1 MKLLRVLAWIFL
13 ALGCFAIAIAEAPA
27 IPGVES
33 DRPLNTQALN
43 VQGR

>member
-1 MKLLRVLAWIFL
+1 MKLLRVLTWIFL
-13 ALGCFAIAIAEAPA
+13 ALGCLAIAIAQAPT

-33 DRPLNTQALN
+33 DGPLNTQALN

>member
-1 MKLLRVLAWIFL
+1 MKLLRILAWIFL

-33 DRPLNTQALN
+33 DRSPNTPALN
-43 VQGR
+43 FQGR

>member
-1 MKLLRVLAWIFL
+1 MKLLRILAWIFL
-13 ALGCFAIAIAEAPA
+13 ALGCFAIAIAEAPV

-33 DRPLNTQALN
+33 DGPLNTQAVN

>member
-13 ALGCFAIAIAEAPA
+13 ALGCCAIAIAEAPA
-27 IPGVES
+27 IPGVEP
-33 DRPLNTQALN
+33 DRPLNTPALN

>member
-27 IPGVES
+27 IPGVET
-33 DRPLNTQALN
+33 DGPLNTHPVR

>member
-1 MKLLRVLAWIFL
+1 MKLRRVLAWIFL

-33 DRPLNTQALN
+33 DRHLNTQAVN

>member
-27 IPGVES
+27 IPGGES
-33 DRPLNTQALN
+33 DRPLGTQPVN

>member
-27 IPGVES
+27 
-33 DRPLNTQALN
+33 LNTHPVK

>member
-1 MKLLRVLAWIFL
+1 MKLLRILTWIFL
-13 ALGCFAIAIAEAPA
+13 ALGCLAIAIAEAP

-33 DRPLNTQALN
+33 GRPLDTQPVN